1 VRVRDLC
8 VNVIRVAF
16 ALTGVIAMSYQFGW
30 LWGRPNFDPG
40 NFFSFFTIQSNIL
53 AAVVLLL
60 TAILRVE
67 ERAEVFDL
75 VRGGVTLYIAIT
87 GVVFALL
94 LSGQGEKLDTHLVW
108 VNVVVHYLIPFVVVA
123 DWLIDPPRHR
133 ASLRVAA
140 AWLAY
145 PAAWF
150 AFTLIRGASAHW
162 YPYPFVDVS
171 RHGYGGVLLNAAVL
185 LFAFAAAAAAFV
197 LIGNRRGRS
206 VPT

>member
-1 VRVRDLC
+1 MRTRDLC

-16 ALTGVIAMSYQFGW
+16 ALTSAIAMSYQFGW

-53 AAVVLLL
+53 AV
-60 TAILRVE
+60 AILALSAIVRVD
-67 ERAEVFDL
+67 ERTEVFDF

-94 LSGQGEKLDTHLVW
+94 LSGQNEKLDTHLVW
-108 VNVVVHYLIPFVVVA
+108 VNFVVHYLIPIVVVA

-133 ASLRVAA
+133 ASRLVAA
-140 AWLAY
+140 VWLSY

-150 AFTLIRGASAHW
+150 AFTLLRGASVHW

-185 LFAFAAAAAAFV
+185 LVALAVAAGAFV
-197 LIGNRRGRS
+197 LIGNRRGHSRP
-206 VPT
+206 V

>member
-1 VRVRDLC
+1 MRTKDLC

-16 ALTGVIAMSYQFGW
+16 ALTSAIAMSYQFGW
-30 LWGRPNFDPG
+30 LWSRPNFDPG

-53 AAVVLLL
+53 AVAILVL
-60 TAILRVE
+60 TAILRGE
-67 ERAEVFDL
+67 ERTKLFDF

-108 VNVVVHYLIPFVVVA
+108 VNFVVHYLIPIVVVA

-133 ASLRVAA
+133 ASRRIAV
-140 AWLAY
+140 AWLGY

-150 AFTLIRGASAHW
+150 AFTLIRGASVHW

-171 RHGYGGVLLNAAVL
+171 RHGYGGVALNAAVL
-185 LFAFAAAAAAFV
+185 LVAFAAAAVVFV
-197 LIGNRRGRS
+197 LIGNRRGAS